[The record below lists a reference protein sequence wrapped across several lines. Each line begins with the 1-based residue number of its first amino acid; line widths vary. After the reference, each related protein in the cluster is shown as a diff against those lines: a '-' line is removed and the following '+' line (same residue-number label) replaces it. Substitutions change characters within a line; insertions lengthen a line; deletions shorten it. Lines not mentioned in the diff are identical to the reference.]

1 MVYHDFECD
10 TFFPEMDDSF
20 QCTYSSGII
29 EDNNIQIEFITY
41 EKSSFPRFCT
51 LPGMWERTLNVS
63 SAAKTFSVT
72 GWKIGWVY
80 GPENLVNAVSRCSQF
95 IWFSVSTPMQEAIAV
110 SFEAALGGDYFNE
123 LKASYTRKRDHLMST
138 LEQSG
143 LNPILPQGSFFI
155 LTNIQNFA
163 LSPGKGAEPESTL
176 TNLFLDSKDWNFCRW
191 LTVEVGVTAIPCSAF
206 YSGDKKPVNTVRFAF
221 CKTDEELEKARE
233 RLLLLKD
240 KLERQ

>member
-1 MVYHDFECD
+1 
-10 TFFPEMDDSF
+10 
-20 QCTYSSGII
+20 
-29 EDNNIQIEFITY
+29 
-41 EKSSFPRFCT
+41 
-51 LPGMWERTLNVS
+51 
-63 SAAKTFSVT
+63 
-72 GWKIGWVY
+72 
-80 GPENLVNAVSRCSQF
+80 
-95 IWFSVSTPMQEAIAV
+95 MQEAIAV